1 MSVPTGWVRV
11 TQEHVKAQG
20 NLRSTL
26 GHWVR
31 LERTSAGRLRVAAH
45 GMHCRGCQ

>member
-1 MSVPTGWVRV
+1 MTVPTGWVRV
-11 TQEHVKAQG
+11 VQAHVSAQG
-20 NLRSTL
+20 NLRRYL

-45 GMHCRGCQ
+45 GMHCRACP